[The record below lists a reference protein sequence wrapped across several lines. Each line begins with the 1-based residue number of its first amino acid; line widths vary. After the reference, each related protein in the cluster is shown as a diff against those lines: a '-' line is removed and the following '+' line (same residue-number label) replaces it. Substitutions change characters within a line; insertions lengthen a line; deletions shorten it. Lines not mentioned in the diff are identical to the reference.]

1 MRKINVKELSR
12 EVFKAMEY
20 VDKEDQD
27 SFFKTVDKIAQIQD
41 GADKQTIV
49 FSFIKSLYH
58 STETLNFGKMRD
70 EISNSKW

>member
-1 MRKINVKELSR
+1 MKEIDVKKLSR

-41 GADKQTIV
+41 GADEQTIV

-58 STETLNFGKMRD
+58 ATESLNLGEMRD
-70 EISNSKW
+70 EISNEH

>member
-1 MRKINVKELSR
+1 MKEIDVKKLSR
-12 EVFKAMEY
+12 EVFKAMKY

-41 GADKQTIV
+41 GADEQTIV

-58 STETLNFGKMRD
+58 ATESLNLGEMRD
-70 EISNSKW
+70 EISNEH